1 MDHEDRVALALV
13 HIVDPDSFNSYVVA
27 LKGILLSLHLLPSLM
42 LDSEQ
47 WLMVG
52 VLGRYFLWASMIRW

>member
-1 MDHEDRVALALV
+1 MDHEDRIALALV

-27 LKGILLSLHLLPSLM
+27 LKGILVSLHLLPSLM

-47 WLMVG
+47 
-52 VLGRYFLWASMIRW
+52 